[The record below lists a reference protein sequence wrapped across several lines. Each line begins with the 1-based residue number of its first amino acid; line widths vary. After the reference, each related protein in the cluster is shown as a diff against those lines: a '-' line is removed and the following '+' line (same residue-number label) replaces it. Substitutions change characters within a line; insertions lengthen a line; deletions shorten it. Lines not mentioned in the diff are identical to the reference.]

1 MKREILSVVIFI
13 LLLPLIARAEEI
25 SLTLDEAVSIALR
38 DNRDILLKGEDLN
51 KAKLKIA
58 EAQAGLLPTLTFTGG
73 WTRTQG
79 YYGKDLGQ
87 TTTQATLKQYLYKG
101 GSIVNTIKYNK
112 DNLRVT
118 QAILDKTRLEIVL
131 NVKKAFFTLLLAN
144 DFANLN
150 REILVN
156 TREHL
161 EATRLRYEQGQVSES
176 DILKI
181 KQSQAVVEEAYAASL
196 NQVESAR
203 AILNNLLYL
212 DGAVQIKPKGEFIYE
227 PREIAYD
234 ASFLTAMR
242 TRPEIRQY
250 EAQEEANKK
259 AIEITKAGTR
269 PSISA
274 AWDYYSRSHL
284 AATSTKNW
292 NDYNVIGLT
301 FSWPIFDGWA
311 TKAKV
316 EQAIVDLKE
325 ARLLKEKT
333 VKDIALELK
342 NAYLDLKDSLAE
354 IKYTQEQLNLYR
366 DTLLVNQEKYKA
378 GQASSLDLNDAVL
391 GTLVSLFNQK
401 EAIYD
406 YVLAKAR
413 FDKAT
418 GGL

>member
-1 MKREILSVVIFI
+1 MKHKIPFVVIFI
-13 LLLPLIARAEEI
+13 LLLPLIARAEET
-25 SLTLDEAVSIALR
+25 SLTLDEAVSVALR
-38 DNRDILLKGEDLN
+38 DSRDILLKAQDLE
-51 KAKLKIA
+51 KAKIKIA
-58 EAQAGLLPTLTFTGG
+58 EAVAGLLPSLTFTGG
-73 WTRTQG
+73 WTETRG

-101 GSIVNTIKYNK
+101 GSIVNTIKYDK

-118 QAILDKTRLEIVL
+118 QAILDKTKLEVVL
-131 NVKKAFFTLLLAN
+131 NVKKAFYTLLLAN
-144 DFANLN
+144 EFANLN
-150 REILVN
+150 KEILVN
-156 TREHL
+156 TQEHL
-161 EATRLRYEQGQVSES
+161 AAIRLRYENGQTSES

-181 KQSQAVVEEAYAASL
+181 KHSQAVVEEAYAASL
-196 NQVESAR
+196 NQVESAQT
-203 AILNNLLYL
+203 ILKNLLYL
-212 DGAVQIKPKGEFIYE
+212 DGAVQIKPQGEFVYA

-234 ASFLTAMR
+234 DAFLTAMR
-242 TRPEIRQY
+242 ARPEIRQY

-274 AWDYYSRSHL
+274 AWDYYSRSHI

-311 TKAKV
+311 TKSKV

-325 ARLLKEKT
+325 TRLLKEKAI
-333 VKDIALELK
+333 KDIALELK
-342 NAYLDLKDSLAE
+342 NAYLDLKNSLA
-354 IKYTQEQLNLYR
+354 KVKATQEQFNLYR
-366 DTLLVNQEKYKA
+366 DTFLVTQEKYKS
-378 GQASSLDLNDAVL
+378 GQVSSLDLNDAVL
-391 GTLVSLFNQK
+391 GTHVSLFNQK

-413 FDKAT
+413 FDKAS

>member
-1 MKREILSVVIFI
+1 MKRGILFVIIFI
-13 LLLPLIARAEEI
+13 FFLPLIVRAEEVP
-25 SLTLDEAVSIALR
+25 LALDEAVSVALR
-38 DNRDILLKGEDLN
+38 DNRDILLKGEDLK

-58 EAQAGLLPTLTFTGG
+58 EAQASLLPNLTFTAGL
-73 WTRTQG
+73 TEMRG
-79 YYGKDLGQ
+79 YYDKDLGQ

-112 DNLRVT
+112 DNLAVT

-131 NVKKAFFTLLLAN
+131 NVKKAFYTFLLAN

-161 EATRLRYEQGQVSES
+161 EATRSRYEQGQVSES

-181 KQSQAVVEEAYAASL
+181 KQSQAAVEEAYAASL
-196 NQVESAR
+196 NQVESAQ
-203 AILNNLLYL
+203 AVLKNLLYL
-212 DGAVQIKPKGEFIYE
+212 DGAVQLKPKGEFIYE
-227 PREIAYD
+227 PREMAHDD
-234 ASFLTAMR
+234 AFLSAMK
-242 TRPEIRQY
+242 TRPEIKQY

-269 PSISA
+269 PSVYAS
-274 AWDYYSRSHL
+274 WDYYSRSRL
-284 AATSTKNW
+284 AAAGSKNW

-311 TKAKV
+311 TKSKV

-325 ARLLKEKT
+325 TRLLKEKT

-342 NAYLDLKDSLAE
+342 NAYLDLKNALAE
-354 IKYTQEQLNLYR
+354 IRSTQDQLNLYR
-366 DTLLVNQEKYKA
+366 DTLLVNKEKYKA
-378 GQASSLDLNDAVL
+378 GQASSLDLNDAAL
-391 GTLVSLFNQK
+391 GYNVSLFNQK